1 MRFTTVDP
9 IRDGSN
15 WFAYVNNDPVNYV
28 DLWGLELTITVN
40 KEEQSISVSFVYHDV
55 TMAESLGNESITTAV
70 VSKGK
75 AVNNKDINTDTS
87 RTQQTGS
94 KTTNPTQFP
103 NGTFDILGTK
113 PNPTGDIK
121 YGETWITTNATQV
134 LTATDGT
141 KVEDGG
147 YQVHLT
153 SYSNT
158 NGCVGVKTESTMNIL
173 IGYVELNERLEPRT
187 SKIVV
192 VSGKETTG
200 GKYD

>member
-9 IRDGSN
+9 IRDGAN

-40 KEEQSISVSFVYHDV
+40 KEEQSISVLFVYHDV
-55 TMAESLGNESITTAV
+55 TMTESFGNESITTAV

-103 NGTFDILGTK
+103 
-113 PNPTGDIK
+113 
-121 YGETWITTNATQV
+121 
-134 LTATDGT
+134 
-141 KVEDGG
+141 
-147 YQVHLT
+147 
-153 SYSNT
+153 
-158 NGCVGVKTESTMNIL
+158 TELL
-173 IGYVELNERLEPRT
+173 IF
-187 SKIVV
+187 
-192 VSGKETTG
+192 
-200 GKYD
+200 